1 MSGTTATIIMP
12 LYASGSNEIE
22 NYFKKSIEGILN

>member
-12 LYASGSNEIE
+12 LYASESNEIE
-22 NYFKKSIEGILN
+22 NYFHHRHAQK